1 MSGCGVE
8 RAGGSS
14 EESIQFGDMER
25 TYRLAVPKSYDAR
38 SPAPLVLNFHGL
50 GCPAG
55 GALLPHSP

>member
-1 MSGCGVE
+1 M
-8 RAGGSS
+8 
-14 EESIQFGDMER
+14 QFGDMER

-38 SPAPLVLNFHGL
+38 SPGPLVLNFHGL